1 MVYVIVGLAATVLGA
16 LVFTFLAVRTD
27 RSTPKVPPSE

>member
-1 MVYVIVGLAATVLGA
+1 MVYVIAGLAATVVGA
-16 LVFTFLAVRTD
+16 LVFTFFAVRTG